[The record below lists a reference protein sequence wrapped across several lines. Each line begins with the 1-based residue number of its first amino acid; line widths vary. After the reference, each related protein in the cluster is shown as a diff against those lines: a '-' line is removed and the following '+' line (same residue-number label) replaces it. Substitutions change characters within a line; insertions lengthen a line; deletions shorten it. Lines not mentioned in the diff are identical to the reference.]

1 MVTEVIAVENMKCG
15 GCVSTIEKKVHSIKG
30 VQEVRVNLEAGTV
43 EVQGDEEMNRTE
55 VIDSLFLMGYPLQGQ
70 NGAVE
75 KLKSYVSCAIGRIS
89 PN

>member
-1 MVTEVIAVENMKCG
+1 MVTEILIVENMKCG
-15 GCVSTIEKKVHSIKG
+15 GCVHSIEKKVSSVKG
-30 VQEVRVNLEAGTV
+30 VHKVKVDLEAGTV
-43 EVQGDEEMNRTE
+43 EVQGDVEMNRNE
-55 VIDSLFLMGYPLQGQ
+55 VIDTLFLMGYPLQGR